1 MADEFEL
8 LVRRVQELPAEVA
21 AYETRAYF
29 DSLAPDVAVRLA
41 ETRPDDVGSLDGA
54 PAVLRYR
61 ANHLRLVAARDRL
74 RADGL
79 VGERDRKRLET
90 LDELL
95 TPVARAEVDASGNV
109 VKVLRDRQF
118 LSVQPDGQ
126 GRAVEV
132 LGDLAQAG
140 NIAVL
145 VPGMGNNLE
154 TLRGQVDRADLI
166 RHEAG
171 PGTAAL
177 VWLDYDSPQGL
188 REAASKKAAIQAGP
202 ALRRF
207 NAGLDTERLPEAK
220 VTLVGHSYGT
230 DVVGQ
235 GMLQGVRV
243 DRVVLTGS
251 PGITKFVNQSSD
263 FVPTPTRLYVERAP
277 GDYVSYSE
285 WHGPD
290 PATFPDAIRMAT
302 NDEAVSVHWH
312 NEYYRPNSE
321 ALRNIGR
328 VVRGDLAHI
337 TTTDTSRAQESKL
350 ALGVSWADPFN
361 TAASVASKVYDGVV
375 SLTKSNRPSQTA
387 ADGSRPGR
395 AASGAGT
402 DGSRPGR
409 ATSGSIV
416 PAASRSPERPG
427 R

>member
-21 AYETRAYF
+21 AYETRSYF
-29 DSLAPDVAVRLA
+29 AALAPGAALRLA
-41 ETRPDDVGSLDGA
+41 EARPDEVGSLDGA

-74 RADGL
+74 RASGD
-79 VGERDRKRLET
+79 DPQRLAT

-95 TPVARAEVDASGNV
+95 TPVAHAEVDASGNV
-109 VKVLRDRQF
+109 VSVLRDRQF

-132 LGDLAQAG
+132 LGELSRAR

-154 TLRGQVDRADLI
+154 TLRGQVDRAELI

-171 PGTAAL
+171 PGTAAVL
-177 VWLDYDSPQGL
+177 WLDYDSPQGL
-188 REAASKKAAIQAGP
+188 REAASKRAAIEAGP

-207 NAGLDTERLPEAK
+207 SAGLDTERLPEAK

-235 GMLQGVRV
+235 GLMQGVRA

-251 PGITKFVNQSSD
+251 PGITKFVNQASD
-263 FVPTPTRLYVERAP
+263 FVPEPTRLYVERAP

-302 NDEAVSVHWH
+302 NDEVVSVHWH
-312 NEYYRPNSE
+312 NEYYRQNSE
-321 ALRNIGR
+321 SLRNIGR

-337 TTTDTSRAQESKL
+337 TTPDTTRAQESKL
-350 ALGVSWADPFN
+350 VLGASWADPLN
-361 TAASVASKVYDGVV
+361 KAASVASKVYDGVV
-375 SLTKSNRPSQTA
+375 SLTKPHRPA
-387 ADGSRPGR
+387 P
-395 AASGAGT
+395 T
-402 DGSRPGR
+402 DGSRNFSR
-409 ATSGSIV
+409 V
-416 PAASRSPERPG
+416 SRSAEERG

>member
-8 LVRRVQELPAEVA
+8 LVGRVQELPAEVA

-29 DSLAPDVAVRLA
+29 DSLAPAVAGRLA
-41 ETRPDDVGSLDGA
+41 ETRPDEVGSLDGA
-54 PAVLRYR
+54 PAALRYR
-61 ANHLRLVAARDRL
+61 ANHLRLVSARDRL
-74 RADGL
+74 RAAGPAD
-79 VGERDRKRLET
+79 EHDRKRLET

-95 TPVARAEVDASGNV
+95 TPVAHAEVDASGNV

-118 LSVQPDGQ
+118 LTVDPNGQ

-132 LGDLAQAG
+132 LGDLDRAR

-154 TLRGQVDRADLI
+154 SLRGQVDRADLI

-171 PGTAAL
+171 PGTAAVL
-177 VWLDYDSPQGL
+177 WLDYDSPQGL
-188 REAASKKAAIQAGP
+188 REAASKKAAIEAGP

-207 NAGLDTERLPEAK
+207 TAGLDTERLPEAK
-220 VTLVGHSYGT
+220 VSLIGHSYGT

-251 PGITKFVNQSSD
+251 PGITKFVNQASD

-312 NEYYRPNSE
+312 NEYYRQNSE

-328 VVRGDLAHI
+328 VVRGDLGHI
-337 TTTDTSRAQESKL
+337 TTTDTSRAQETKL
-350 ALGVSWADPFN
+350 GLGVSWADPFN
-361 TAASVASKVYDGVV
+361 TAAAVAGKVYAGVV
-375 SLTKSNRPSQTA
+375 SMTNRGHTNQVP
-387 ADGSRPGR
+387 
-395 AASGAGT
+395 T

-409 ATSGSIV
+409 V
-416 PAASRSPERPG
+416 PSRPAHSQRPERPG

>member
-21 AYETRAYF
+21 AYEVRSYF
-29 DSLAPDVAVRLA
+29 DSLAPGDASRLA
-41 ETRPDDVGSLDGA
+41 ETRPDEVGSLDGA
-54 PAVLRYR
+54 PAALRYR
-61 ANHLRLVAARDRL
+61 ANHLRLVDARDRL
-74 RADGL
+74 RDAGPL
-79 VGERDRKRLET
+79 AEHERKRLET

-95 TPVARAEVDASGNV
+95 TPVAHAEVDASGKV
-109 VKVLRDRQF
+109 VEVLRDRQF
-118 LSVQPDGQ
+118 LSLQPEGQ

-132 LGDLAQAG
+132 LGELDRAR
-140 NIAVL
+140 NVAVL
-145 VPGMGNNLE
+145 VPGMGNSLE

-171 PGTAAL
+171 PGTAAVL
-177 VWLDYDSPQGL
+177 WLDYDSPQGL
-188 REAASKKAAIQAGP
+188 REAASKRAAIQAGP

-207 NAGLDTERLPEAK
+207 MAGLETERLPEAS
-220 VTLVGHSYGT
+220 VTLVGHSYGS

-251 PGITKFVNQSSD
+251 PGITKFVNQASD
-263 FVPTPTRLYVERAP
+263 FVPPPTRLYVERAP

-302 NDEAVSVHWH
+302 NDETVSVHWH
-312 NEYYRPNSE
+312 NEYYRQNSE

-337 TTTDTSRAQESKL
+337 TTTDTTRAHESKL
-350 ALGVSWADPFN
+350 ALGISWADPLN
-361 TAASVASKVYDGVV
+361 NAAAVASKVYDGVV
-375 SLTKSNRPSQTA
+375 SLTKRNHTSA
-387 ADGSRPGR
+387 AGV
-395 AASGAGT
+395 AT
-402 DGSRPGR
+402 DGSRPSPVVRGTAVPGAGR
-409 ATSGSIV
+409 
-416 PAASRSPERPG
+416 RSEGQG